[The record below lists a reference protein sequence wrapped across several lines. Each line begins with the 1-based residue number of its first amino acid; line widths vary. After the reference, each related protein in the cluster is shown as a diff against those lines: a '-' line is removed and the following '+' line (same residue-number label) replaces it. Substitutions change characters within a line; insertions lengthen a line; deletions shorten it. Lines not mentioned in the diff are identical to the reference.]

1 MRKPEKKK
9 IIPFDTERKSLEH
22 RIQRLQRLC
31 DNESDLVAIRDAI
44 NAVDEGKKAFIN
56 SRRARQEELPDS
68 ERAKALAGY
77 DQLLDLVTQLQSKAN
92 DLLKNSSQQ
101 PDLSQNTA
109 TQHQGECV
117 PLSAIVQIPKLPTY
131 SGDIL
136 EFKAFWDQFDGAV
149 HRRKDFDNVTKFV
162 HLKSCLSGE
171 ALQLAN
177 GLTVTAENYE
187 ELVKL
192 LHDRFHRTTDTLD
205 AHINR
210 HHELQ
215 QASSHSRKEL
225 LRLHDDINSQLLEI
239 RALGRDIDTRDT
251 KLISGFRMLL
261 PRLIYI
267 MLLGSEK

>member
-1 MRKPEKKK
+1 MCA
-9 IIPFDTERKSLEH
+9 DERHCPDPQATNLQRGHS
-22 RIQRLQRLC
+22 RIQ
-31 DNESDLVAIRDAI
+31 
-44 NAVDEGKKAFIN
+44 
-56 SRRARQEELPDS
+56 
-68 ERAKALAGY
+68 
-77 DQLLDLVTQLQSKAN
+77 
-92 DLLKNSSQQ
+92 
-101 PDLSQNTA
+101 
-109 TQHQGECV
+109 
-117 PLSAIVQIPKLPTY
+117 
-131 SGDIL
+131 
-136 EFKAFWDQFDGAV
+136 AFWGQFGGAV

-251 KLISGFRMLL
+251 KLIS
-261 PRLIYI
+261 
-267 MLLGSEK
+267 